1 MKKLHVK
8 PSQMGQE
15 IKIPPSKSQTH
26 RAILLAAL
34 AKGKSKIFNP
44 LKSSDTLAMIQACR
58 HFGAEIHIHPE
69 HLEIQGVG
77 GKIAYSEDVI
87 QAHNSGIV
95 LRFIT
100 ALAALCQRPVVI
112 TGDYSIRHL
121 RPMQILMDALTQLG
135 VKAES
140 TRGDGY
146 APLIVR
152 GPLRPGSCYIEDGSD
167 SQNVSALLLA
177 AIFMEGT
184 LELYVSQPGEK
195 PWVEMTLDWLKK
207 LNVPYQHHNYEK
219 YQVHGIQEY
228 EGFEYTVPGDWSSA
242 AFPLAAALIT
252 QSEVVLRNLDPHD
265 IQGDKKILEILRAMG
280 AEIKTTDQSVHVL
293 KGVRLKGRKID
304 VNDCIDAV
312 PILATLACF
321 AQGETQLLNAAVAR
335 QKECDRLAC
344 TALELKKMGGHI
356 VEIDEGLIIH
366 GAPLQGASVFS
377 HGDHRLAMAL
387 VVAGLA
393 AQDETY
399 VEDISCIEKTY
410 PSFCEDFKR
419 MGAQLEE
426 IS

>member
-44 LKSSDTLAMIQACR
+44 LKSSDSLSMIQACR
-58 HFGAEIHIHPE
+58 HLGAEVHIFDE
-69 HLEIQGVG
+69 HLEIHGLG
-77 GKIAYSEDVI
+77 GKITCSEDVI

-100 ALAALCQRPVVI
+100 AIAALCDRPIVI

-121 RPMQILMDALTQLG
+121 RPMQILIDALAQLG
-135 VKAES
+135 AKIES

-152 GPLRPGSCYIEDGSD
+152 GPLKSGKCFIEDGSD
-167 SQNVSALLLA
+167 SQNISALLLA
-177 AIFMEGT
+177 AIFMCGT
-184 LELYVSQPGEK
+184 LELHVHQPGEK

-207 LNVPYQHHNYEK
+207 LKVPHHHENYEK
-219 YQVHGIQEY
+219 FQVHGIQEY
-228 EGFEYTVPGDWSSA
+228 EGFEYRVPGDWSSA

-252 QSEVVLRNLDPHD
+252 QSEVVLRNLDLQD
-265 IQGDKKILEILRAMG
+265 IQGDKKILEILIAMG
-280 AEIKTTDQSVHVL
+280 AKIKTTDQSVHIL
-293 KGVRLKGRKID
+293 KGARLQGRKID

-321 AQGETQLLNAAVAR
+321 AEGETQLVNAAVAR
-335 QKECDRLAC
+335 QKECNRLAC
-344 TALELKKMGGHI
+344 MALELKKMGGQI
-356 VEIDEGLIIH
+356 SETDDGLIIR
-366 GAPLQGASVFS
+366 GAPMRGASVFS

-393 AQDETY
+393 AKDETY
-399 VEDISCIEKTY
+399 VEDTSCIEKTY

-419 MGAQLEE
+419 IGAQLEE